1 MGDDCD
7 ESSSM
12 PWSAY
17 NRYFEF
23 IKDLEESFNFEAK
36 CKLCNNTFRCS
47 YKTASNLKTHL
58 KALNALNVQPVQ
70 PNSRKRNHEEKHK
83 NVDGQDFFKKKLTQ
97 ADVDRVTNNL
107 IISHTL
113 PHSLVESP
121 EFREAVLLGCPSNLT
136 VCNRKTFRKRLDTL
150 REKMHSNVEA
160 ALQRAKYVATTAD
173 GWSKFGR
180 GFLGMTAH
188 WIDSDTME
196 RESAALCLK
205 RLKKRHTHDR
215 LAAAVSQATECF
227 KFPPEKITRCTTD
240 SASNFKKAFKVYSY
254 TISED
259 LAAKAQNQNQDQ
271 DTAIAEED
279 ERLDAQHSDS
289 DAEGDVGDQEQDPL
303 DVDQALTAAK
313 LKGVVLPPHQRC
325 AAHITSL
332 LATRDAKD
340 ALDVNANFRRL
351 YDSTGEKLKSYV
363 RLQGRSDLV
372 AGAFKDN
379 FGVKLKRAGDT
390 RWNSEYDYKEQIV
403 SLHSADEEKFN
414 STLETANLQKLT
426 KVEVRFLQEYVYVM
440 YPVAFALD
448 VLQREKNMY
457 AGYLI
462 PTVLSME
469 RCLKERRVFSD
480 QKPLKH
486 CDILVRTLLEAIR
499 KPQRFGEYLE
509 NGDLQLAAILLPQ
522 FKMTWVPTHDKDRL
536 QRELIAAAAALP
548 LEINTAFLG
557 PPL

>member
-1 MGDDCD
+1 M
-7 ESSSM
+7 
-12 PWSAY
+12 
-17 NRYFEF
+17 R
-23 IKDLEESFNFEAK
+23 I
-36 CKLCNNTFRCS
+36 
-47 YKTASNLKTHL
+47 
-58 KALNALNVQPVQ
+58 
-70 PNSRKRNHEEKHK
+70 
-83 NVDGQDFFKKKLTQ
+83 FFKKKLTQ
-97 ADVDRVTNNL
+97 AVVDRVTNNL

-136 VCNRKTFRKRLDTL
+136 TTFRKRLDTL

-227 KFPPEKITRCTTD
+227 KISPEKITRCTTD

-259 LAAKAQNQNQDQ
+259 LAAKAQNQDQ
-271 DTAIAEED
+271 DTAMAGKK
-279 ERLDAQHSDS
+279 HSDS

-403 SLHSADEEKFN
+403 SLHSADEEKLN

-448 VLQREKNMY
+448 VL
-457 AGYLI
+457 
-462 PTVLSME
+462 
-469 RCLKERRVFSD
+469 
-480 QKPLKH
+480 
-486 CDILVRTLLEAIR
+486 R
-499 KPQRFGEYLE
+499 KTCMRG
-509 NGDLQLAAILLPQ
+509 
-522 FKMTWVPTHDKDRL
+522 T
-536 QRELIAAAAALP
+536 
-548 LEINTAFLG
+548 
-557 PPL
+557 